1 MISVEI
7 YKKNGSYKEIKCSG
21 HAMYDDYGKDIV
33 CAAVSVTI
41 LNCFNSIEEFTDDF
55 VSSSTDNGITHL
67 ELKDNISS
75 DAELLINSMILGLN
89 QIKSNY
95 GKKYLNISVKEV

>member
-1 MISVEI
+1 MIKVRI
-7 YKKNGSYKEIKCSG
+7 KKENDIIESIHCKG

-55 VSSSTDNGITHL
+55 VSSSTENGITHL

-75 DAELLINSMILGLN
+75 DTELLINSMILGLN

-95 GKKYLNISVKEV
+95 GKKYLKISVKEV